1 MISLSLSR
9 GLLLVALGCIGLAGC
24 NRSEPPAAAKAE
36 APAASAAKTAAAA
49 AAPAPAGD
57 WNKLRGRWLRPDG
70 GYVLEVR
77 SVADDGRADAAYF
90 NPNPIHVAWAR
101 IASTGGAL
109 KLEAELRDVNYP
121 GCLYKLTYVPER
133 DQLVGTYFQAQMQ
146 ETHEIFFVREQQ

>member
-1 MISLSLSR
+1 MNSLPFSR
-9 GLLLVALGCIGLAGC
+9 RLLLVALGCIGLAGC
-24 NRSEPPAAAKAE
+24 NRSDLPATPK
-36 APAASAAKTAAAA
+36 PDTPAAKTATA

-57 WNKLRGRWLRPDG
+57 WNRLRGRWLRPDG
-70 GYVLEVR
+70 GYVLEIR

-101 IASTGGAL
+101 IANTGGVL
-109 KLEAELRDVNYP
+109 KLDAELRDVNYP
-121 GCLYKLTYVPER
+121 GCLYKLSYVPER

>member
-1 MISLSLSR
+1 MISSSHFR
-9 GLLLVALGCIGLAGC
+9 RLLLVALGCLGLAGC
-24 NRSEPPAAAKAE
+24 NRSESPAAAKTD
-36 APAASAAKTAAAA
+36 APAAPAAKTAATAT
-49 AAPAPAGD
+49 APAPAAD
-57 WNKLRGRWLRPDG
+57 LNKLRGRWLRPDG

-77 SVADDGRADAAYF
+77 SVAEDGRADAAYF
-90 NPNPIHVAWAR
+90 NPNPIRVAWAR
-101 IASTGGAL
+101 IASAGGAL